1 MPRFEQVQPMR
12 SQVNQSARWRM
23 DSAISACPPR
33 MVNHT
38 QRCAEQG
45 YACNPS
51 HKLNQLL
58 RSSIGSCS
66 RLDVF
71 ASKLAT
77 DILRRLKCYIDT
89 ITNGSASQKIAYE
102 PQIWKGTQNVSNL
115 HDSLGVANIVLRQR
129 P

>member
-33 MVNHT
+33 MVNHA

-89 ITNGSASQKIAYE
+89 IAYGPAFQKIARDA
-102 PQIWKGTQNVSNL
+102 QVWNCTQNVLDLGRSRRVSN
-115 HDSLGVANIVLRQR
+115 VELRQR